1 MNLILI
7 HSLGF
12 VVLWKAG
19 FFGKIIDELDIAE
32 RKVIRY
38 IRSLEI
44 QQIDLS
50 VQKNNII
57 FLGDSFISNLNVSA
71 IHPLAVNFGIGGNT
85 TEDVLY
91 KVKDYKSLKK
101 VKSVFLNVGINDLL
115 RGKPADEV
123 HSNIKKI
130 IRLINGRVFLG
141 SIHPLDERVKRAKRT
156 NNREISE
163 LNSRMA
169 SFCRAEPNCFFVDVF
184 SYLVDGTGNLDS
196 QYHTDD
202 GFHLSPAGYEVWM
215 TQMKGA
221 LQPEHYKDHP
231 FTHNSPVTG
240 IQGSASLQGDG
251 KFPNPL
257 HAGPEGLGAGMTV
270 AFAAKKAAEAGDQA
284 HHLAQAR
291 RGSRWRR
298 AMSHDPGGLP
308 FLGSEHHLA
317 GQVRAIPAPG
327 H

>member
-1 MNLILI
+1 MAGIIVKNKFHLINLILI
-7 HSLGF
+7 HSLVF
-12 VVLWKAG
+12 LALWKAG

-44 QQIDLS
+44 QQIDLI

-57 FLGDSFISNLNVSA
+57 FLGDSFISNFNVSA

-169 SFCRAEPNCFFVDVF
+169 SFCRAEPNCFFVDAF
-184 SYLVDGTGNLDS
+184 SYLIDETGNLDPG
-196 QYHTDD
+196 YHTDD
-202 GFHLSPAGYEVWM
+202 GFHLSPAGYKVWM

-221 LQPEHYKDHP
+221 LQPEHYKD
-231 FTHNSPVTG
+231 
-240 IQGSASLQGDG
+240 
-251 KFPNPL
+251 
-257 HAGPEGLGAGMTV
+257 
-270 AFAAKKAAEAGDQA
+270 
-284 HHLAQAR
+284 
-291 RGSRWRR
+291 RW
-298 AMSHDPGGLP
+298 
-308 FLGSEHHLA
+308 
-317 GQVRAIPAPG
+317 
-327 H
+327 